1 MAQSRGER
9 NRSGG
14 NSIPWET
21 PGAFSNPMLTILA
34 DDLNGTL
41 LEAAATAQKEWA
53 EFVQK
58 RIREDVA
65 VSRQLLNCH
74 SLADMHQVYSRYF
87 ETALQQY
94 QEQSEKAVQRGE
106 SIAQHLV
113 ETTEGNGKEAARARH

>member
-1 MAQSRGER
+1 MAQSKEER

-14 NSIPWET
+14 NSIAWRM
-21 PGAFSNPMLTILA
+21 PGAFTNPMLTILA
-34 DDLNGTL
+34 DLNGTL
-41 LEAAATAQKEWA
+41 LEGVATAQKEWA

-106 SIAQHLV
+106 SMTQHLA
-113 ETTEGNGKEAARARH
+113 ETTEGNAKEAARP

>member
-1 MAQSRGER
+1 MAQSKEER

-14 NSIPWET
+14 NSMVWGM
-21 PGAFSNPMLTILA
+21 PGAFTNPMLAILA
-34 DDLNGTL
+34 DLNGTL
-41 LEAAATAQKEWA
+41 LEGVATAQKEWA
-53 EFVQK
+53 EFIQK

-94 QEQSEKAVQRGE
+94 QEQSAKAVQRGE
-106 SIAQHLV
+106 SMAQHLA
-113 ETTEGNGKEAARARH
+113 ETTEGNAKEAARARH